1 MSIAAVLRKFF
12 DPKERDPTDRELADL
27 GLSRTD
33 YRQLVGSAPGT
44 RARMEALAAKF
55 GVTPEMI
62 DRDRGLALEIAE
74 TCGQCHLAGKCQRA
88 LDGKGMFDPDH
99 CPNAARYREMARTM

>member
-1 MSIAAVLRKFF
+1 MSIAVLLRKFF
-12 DPKERDPTDRELADL
+12 DPGERDPSDRELADL
-27 GLSRTD
+27 GLSRAD
-33 YRQLVGSAPGT
+33 YRQLVGGAPGT

-74 TCGQCHLAGKCQRA
+74 TCGQCHVAGQCQRA
-88 LDGKGMFDPDH
+88 LDGKGVFDPDS
-99 CPNAARYREMARTM
+99 CPNAARYREMARAL